1 MNNILAKKKKIK
13 SFPCFYDEGRLGL
26 IGLAVFLR
34 LKRKNEL
41 DSWMAVLPV
50 LQIQRKMGRMSKNHS
65 EPNMCMKTYINIQLI
80 CMRI

>member
-1 MNNILAKKKKIK
+1 MNNKLAKKKKFK
-13 SFPCFYDEGRLGL
+13 SFPCFYDKGRLGL